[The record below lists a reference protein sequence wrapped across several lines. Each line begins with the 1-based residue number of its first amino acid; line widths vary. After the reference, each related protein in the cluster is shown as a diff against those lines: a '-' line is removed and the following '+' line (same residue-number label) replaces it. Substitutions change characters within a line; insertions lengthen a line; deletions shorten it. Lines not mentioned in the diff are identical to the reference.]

1 MTATDRSLELVN
13 TAAQAA
19 ADKLAH
25 DIIAYDVSDVLS
37 ITDAFLLAS
46 APNDRQVK
54 SIVDE
59 IEERLQKE
67 LGAKPVRREGDREAR
82 WVLLDYVDIV
92 VHVQHSEERV
102 FYALERLWKD
112 CPELDLPEDAKA
124 TRGKAAEHAKHQAAE
139 EAAGRTLG
147 DELQEADLA
156 IVDHGTLQA
165 RVRHCG
171 DHAVGVTLA
180 SLLLGEPD
188 AGVVRVGEPSGRK
201 QVVRCATIRAQ
212 HRVLRCG
219 LALELRGLHQH
230 VPAVRVTHGE
240 DVRHDGAEVAVGR
253 DRRALDRDAGV
264 LEVEVLDV
272 GRPSGRHD
280 HRIEDR

>member
-1 MTATDRSLELVN
+1 MTATDRSTELIR

-112 CPELDLPEDAKA
+112 CPELDLPADAKA
-124 TRGKAAEHAKHQAAE
+124 TRGKGKEHAEARAAQE
-139 EAAGRTLG
+139 AEAA
-147 DELQEADLA
+147 ADPA
-156 IVDHGTLQA
+156 
-165 RVRHCG
+165 
-171 DHAVGVTLA
+171 
-180 SLLLGEPD
+180 EP
-188 AGVVRVGEPSGRK
+188 G
-201 QVVRCATIRAQ
+201 
-212 HRVLRCG
+212 
-219 LALELRGLHQH
+219 
-230 VPAVRVTHGE
+230 
-240 DVRHDGAEVAVGR
+240 GAW
-253 DRRALDRDAGV
+253 
-264 LEVEVLDV
+264 
-272 GRPSGRHD
+272 
-280 HRIEDR
+280 